1 MSEWF
6 SAAELAE
13 FNLPEMPS
21 TERAIQIKAKREGW
35 TANGKVS
42 RRRSGKG
49 GGYEYHVSLLPT
61 KARNHL
67 SVELYKSKATGP
79 ASLIE
84 PAVQTPVNEDLTPR
98 DMLRRD
104 AKMVILS
111 WLDHFQAQTG
121 LVLESAM
128 FKFVDLYNARDL
140 DAVPG
145 WVYEATKQ
153 VSVRSLK
160 RWRTMKKNGDVMALA
175 GKRGLRK
182 GNGLL
187 DRAEGGQVAEYIA
200 ALIVN
205 QPHLS
210 ADHVRDLVKNK
221 FGDRLTVVTDT
232 TKETKVREVPPIRT
246 FQRFISAWKEEHEE
260 VLVKMTDP
268 DAWKNKYK
276 FRGENM
282 NHWVTKLNQLW
293 EIDASPADAML
304 VDGRYSIYAVIDIY
318 SRRMMVLVSKTPTT
332 AAVLLL
338 LRKAILAWGV
348 PDILRTDNG
357 SDFTSYEF
365 ITALNSLQITPDL
378 CEPFSPEM
386 KASVERTIGTLQRGF
401 MPLLPGFI
409 GHDVED
415 RKKIEARKTFAQRL
429 GEKDQ
434 DIFCADLTQEEFQTM
449 VDEWCANKYAHKE
462 HSGINKETPF
472 QRAANWTAPIK
483 RIENERALD
492 LLLAPIAGK
501 DGYRTVTAK
510 GIRLDGAY
518 FMHPALQAGQRVFIR
533 HDPEDMGR
541 IYVFGEERQEFICVA
556 ECPKRVGV
564 NPGDAVRAVRAEQK
578 RRLDEEIKPLK
589 RQISNMKPRDMIEGV
604 LRQAAKNAQNV
615 TEFPKAST
623 EHTTPDLKAAAEAT
637 RINRKPAAREL
648 NDQEL
653 QHQKAIERDLA
664 KKQAETVVSMPE
676 SPKHRFQKAYQ
687 IEQMMEQGHDIA
699 AEDAKWL
706 VGYATTSEYRSQK
719 KMFEDFGL
727 SWLQG

>member
-6 SAAELAE
+6 SAAELSEIVKKIPPE
-13 FNLPEMPS
+13 FLPPRFPKTKVNL
-21 TERAIQIKAKREGW
+21 IQKAKREGW
-35 TANGKVS
+35 QSKPRTGP
-42 RRRSGKG
+42 G
-49 GGYEYHVSLLPT
+49 GGCLYHIDNLPT

-67 SVELYKSKATGP
+67 SVELYKAKVTGP
-79 ASLIE
+79 APLIE
-84 PAVQTPVNEDLTPR
+84 PAVETPINEDLTPR

-104 AKMVILS
+104 AKMVILCFF
-111 WLDHFQAQTG
+111 DEFKARTG
-121 LVLESAM
+121 LPVKGAQ
-128 FKFVDLYNARDL
+128 FKFAELYNARDL
-140 DAVPG
+140 PAIPA
-145 WVYEATKQ
+145 WVYDSKKTI
-153 VSVRSLK
+153 SGPSLE
-160 RWRTMKKNGDVMALA
+160 RWRAKRAKGQMHEFA
-175 GKRGLRK
+175 GNYGHRRGS
-182 GNGLL
+182 GLL
-187 DRAEGGQVAEYIA
+187 DRAEGGKVAEYIA

-221 FGDRLTVVTDT
+221 FGDRLTVYSDT
-232 TKETKVREVPPIRT
+232 TKETKVRDVPPIRT

-409 GHDVED
+409 GHDVAD

-434 DIFCADLTQEEFQTM
+434 DIFCADLTHEEFQSM
-449 VDEWCANKYAHKE
+449 VDDWCANKYAHKE

-492 LLLAPIAGK
+492 LLLAPIGGK

-510 GIRLDGAY
+510 GIRLDG
-518 FMHPALQAGQRVFIR
+518 GQRVFIR

-589 RQISNMKPRDMIEGV
+589 RQIKNMKPRDMIEGV

-664 KKQAETVVSMPE
+664 AKTVETVVSMPE
-676 SPKHRFQKAYQ
+676 SPKQRFKRAWE
-687 IEQMMEQGHDIA
+687 IEQMMEQGRDIA

-706 VGYATTSEYRSQK
+706 VGYATTSEYRSHK

-727 SWLQG
+727 NWLQG